1 MEEGKGN
8 RCAAGRG
15 TQKRTSECLHES
27 KKTLEQKAR
36 ARGRGGKGGLSVDR
50 SLLFQRLG
58 GDKPHQRDSTESST
72 WLGAPTE
79 HQDSSSPSRTN
90 FSGRIPG
97 REHTAG
103 ATGTQVFPLVPKHKA
118 QAIFHSSSKYSRQ
131 AESRYHAPANSH
143 LAPQLRTPASDSL
156 VVSLQT

>member
-1 MEEGKGN
+1 MQPGEEHKRERVNVCTKAKRRWN
-8 RCAAGRG
+8 RRRAHEAG
-15 TQKRTSECLHES
+15 
-27 KKTLEQKAR
+27 A
-36 ARGRGGKGGLSVDR
+36 GKGGLSVDR

-103 ATGTQVFPLVPKHKA
+103 TTGTQVFPLVPKHKA